1 MMSDAFSSASSYCN
15 LGSTAASM
23 NRSSSSSRAA
33 RERLFKQFLAIGG
46 RYFCPELVVKVLQ
59 GRVHRNCPRG
69 RGLRVYSM
77 VLRLF
82 QTVEACSLAIRVL
95 ATVRVDAHTALPPG
109 LYFTNVRGRQRGF
122 KLAHS
127 RQGLPG
133 AGKVD

>member
-1 MMSDAFSSASSYCN
+1 
-15 LGSTAASM
+15 
-23 NRSSSSSRAA
+23 
-33 RERLFKQFLAIGG
+33 
-46 RYFCPELVVKVLQ
+46 
-59 GRVHRNCPRG
+59 
-69 RGLRVYSM
+69 M

-133 AGKVD
+133 AGKVDPFLLALAVFDPLPAEGRFSQQTEHKLVQNQQQDHDEDGETDI